1 MLLHPA
7 AEITRYHTLRRLS
20 SRIDIAEN
28 PYRRRT
34 TVPTVF
40 NRARRRKAHLQPEAS
55 PPLATASST
64 DLVFASPAMIEALPR
79 IEEALVALV
88 MHARQLDDRLASL
101 EQRLDDH
108 ALDLSV
114 MADLATRADIDS
126 ARAEFEAARTDTAV
140 MGERLQQ
147 MLSTAL
153 ERSTT
158 PPRSTTPERSTR
170 EPQERPAQEP
180 TKEQSPTR
188 RPLFAPVPIPIPRAS

>member
-7 AEITRYHTLRRLS
+7 AEITSYHTRRRVS
-20 SRIDIAEN
+20 ARIRVREN
-28 PYRRRT
+28 SYQRRT
-34 TVPTVF
+34 TVRIVF
-40 NRARRRKAHLQPEAS
+40 NRARRRKAHLEPEPS
-55 PPLATASST
+55 PSLATAST
-64 DLVFASPAMIEALPR
+64 DLVLASPAMIEALPR

-88 MHARQLDDRLASL
+88 VHARQLDDRLASL

-126 ARAEFEAARTDTAV
+126 ARAEFEAARADTAV

-158 PPRSTTPERSTR
+158 VERSTR
-170 EPQERPAQEP
+170 EPQGRLAQEP

-188 RPLFAPVPIPIPRAS
+188 RPLFAPVPIPVPQAS

>member
-7 AEITRYHTLRRLS
+7 AEIKSYHTLRRLS
-20 SRIDIAEN
+20 SRLDIDEN
-28 PYRRRT
+28 PYHRRT

-64 DLVFASPAMIEALPR
+64 DLVLVSPAMIEALPR

-88 MHARQLDDRLASL
+88 VHARQLDDRLASL

-114 MADLATRADIDS
+114 MADLATRTDIDS
-126 ARAEFEAARTDTAV
+126 ARAEFEAARADTAV

-153 ERSTT
+153 ERSTS

-188 RPLFAPVPIPIPRAS
+188 RPLFAPVPIPIPQAS

>member
-1 MLLHPA
+1 MSPTSYRA
-7 AEITRYHTLRRLS
+7 APPRGGDHKLPHRATGQCPNSFQREFVH
-20 SRIDIAEN
+20 
-28 PYRRRT
+28 RRT
-34 TVPTVF
+34 TVPIVF
-40 NRARRRKAHLQPEAS
+40 NRARRRKAHLQPEPS
-55 PPLATASST
+55 PSLAAAST
-64 DLVFASPAMIEALPR
+64 DLVLASPAMIEALPR

-114 MADLATRADIDS
+114 IADLAPRTDIVT
-126 ARAEFEAARTDTAV
+126 ARAEFEAARSDTAV
-140 MGERLQQ
+140 MGERLHQ

-153 ERSTT
+153 ERSTAM
-158 PPRSTTPERSTR
+158 ERSTR

-188 RPLFAPVPIPIPRAS
+188 RPLFAPVPIPIPQAS